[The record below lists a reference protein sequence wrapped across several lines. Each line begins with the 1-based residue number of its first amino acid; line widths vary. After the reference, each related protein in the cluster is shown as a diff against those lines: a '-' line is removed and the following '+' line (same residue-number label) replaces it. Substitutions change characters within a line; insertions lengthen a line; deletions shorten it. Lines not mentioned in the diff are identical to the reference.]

1 MKPKT
6 LTISR
11 GAKFSKNYNTVESH
25 IIYSVELE
33 EKDILDEIY
42 EIASKSVS
50 DMALIDM
57 TTQINEMEE
66 IRKKKGF

>member
-6 LTISR
+6 LTIIR

-33 EKDILDEIY
+33 ENDILDEIY

-50 DMALIDM
+50 DMAFIDM

>member
-50 DMALIDM
+50 DMAFIDM

>member
-1 MKPKT
+1 MKAKT

-33 EKDILDEIY
+33 ENDNLDEIY

-50 DMALIDM
+50 DMAFVDM

>member
-11 GAKFSKNYNTVESH
+11 GAKFSKNYNTIESH

-33 EKDILDEIY
+33 DGDNLDEIY
-42 EIASKSVS
+42 EINSKQVS
-50 DMALIDM
+50 DMIFVDM
-57 TTQINEMEE
+57 TTHINEMEE
-66 IRKKKGF
+66 IQKKKGF

>member
-33 EKDILDEIY
+33 ENDILDEIY

-50 DMALIDM
+50 DMAFIDM